1 MTIKAPAIPARTG
14 RTLKWERIKTAR
26 RIERNQSLIYRLAA
40 PASRNRRMV
49 PLAPLGREPLNG
61 LLAGAYSF
69 KTPGGPTAR
78 QLQEKSQIRRKN
90 VTPRACVNCPALE
103 IAGSMAFY
111 LKKM

>member
-1 MTIKAPAIPARTG
+1 
-14 RTLKWERIKTAR
+14 
-26 RIERNQSLIYRLAA
+26 
-40 PASRNRRMV
+40 
-49 PLAPLGREPLNG
+49 LNG

-90 VTPRACVNCPALE
+90 VTPRASVICPASE
-103 IAGSMAFY
+103 IAGSPEATAFRY